1 MERVVSLL
9 LMLGIIALF
18 GTLIFAVG
26 DLVQLGLSL
35 RGQ

>member
-1 MERVVSLL
+1 MERVAFLFLL
-9 LMLGIIALF
+9 IGIIALF

>member
-1 MERVVSLL
+1 MDRIAFMFVL
-9 LMLGIIALF
+9 LGIIALF

-26 DLVQLGLSL
+26 DLVHTGLSL

>member
-9 LMLGIIALF
+9 LMLGIITLF
-18 GTLIFAVG
+18 GTLVFAVG
-26 DLVQLGLSL
+26 DLVHTGLSL

>member
-18 GTLIFAVG
+18 GTLVFAVG
-26 DLVQLGLSL
+26 DLIHTGYSL

>member
-1 MERVVSLL
+1 MDRVASLL

-18 GTLIFAVG
+18 GTLVFAVG
-26 DLVQLGLSL
+26 DLVHTGLSL